1 MQINTLKAVFQP
13 VHLKYEKVTRVL
25 KSPHALWPKSY
36 KLWAALTIYSSM
48 PYTYYPFL
56 LHYNMKKIYALK
68 NIKKKKANMDTVEC
82 LSTNQNTLFI
92 NHKYRSKCQYP

>member
-1 MQINTLKAVFQP
+1 MTWNEQIPRKTQLIKIDKETENLKMQINTLKAVFQP

-68 NIKKKKANMDTVEC
+68 NIKKKKG
-82 LSTNQNTLFI
+82 
-92 NHKYRSKCQYP
+92 